1 MRGAYGRGGRGSG
14 DAVHDQ
20 RCRIQRGEVAVA
32 SFNFTPPTVLVET
45 VPMIEAVVPSA
56 LGGGFQNV
64 TLVQGDPEPQPL
76 TVDSVTFA
84 LEKK

>member
-32 SFNFTPPTVLVET
+32 SFNFTPPAVSVET
-45 VPMIEAVVPSA
+45 VPMIEAVVPS
-56 LGGGFQNV
+56 GFGEGPKCHACARRSGAAAFDN
-64 TLVQGDPEPQPL
+64 
-76 TVDSVTFA
+76 
-84 LEKK
+84 